1 MGGTGT
7 AAVLLRRATRFAMTG
22 LFVTGLHTLV
32 ALGCLQQAGTGPV
45 VANGAGFLVATA
57 TSFLINTLWSFSAR
71 LQGAT
76 LARYLLVNLL
86 MLGLTLAM
94 SWLGRGAGLSDVG
107 TIALIAVAVPPLSF
121 TLHNFWTYRVAP
133 LG

>member
-1 MGGTGT
+1 MGGTGA
-7 AAVLLRRATRFAMTG
+7 AAVLLRRASRFAMTG
-22 LFVTGLHTLV
+22 LLVTGLHTLV
-32 ALGCLQQAGTGPV
+32 ALSCLQAGTGPV

-71 LQGAT
+71 LRGAT

-86 MLGLTLAM
+86 MLGLTLVI

-107 TIALIAVAVPPLSF
+107 SIALIAVAVPPLSF
-121 TLHNFWTYRVAP
+121 TLHNFWTYRGP
-133 LG
+133 PQG